1 MLSELCG
8 YLNNWFEK
16 ERVIGTYTIKNG
28 ELVVGN
34 LKILDGQYFRIVGS
48 VLNDGV
54 YQHPTSGL
62 KDEIFDGAI
71 WLLAIPPEV
80 IDLSDTIEAW
90 RTQHETADSAAL
102 SPFLSESFGGYSYTK
117 AAGGQGGSGA
127 TWSDVFKGNLARWVR
142 IRGVR

>member
-8 YLNNWFEK
+8 YLNNWFDK
-16 ERVIGTYTIKNG
+16 TRATGTFTIQHG
-28 ELVVGN
+28 ELVTGD
-34 LKILDGQYFRIVGS
+34 LEILDGQYIRIIGS

-54 YQHPTSGL
+54 YQYPISGL
-62 KDEIFDGAI
+62 KDETFDGAI

-80 IDLSDTIEAW
+80 IDLSDTIAAW
-90 RTQHETADSAAL
+90 RMQHETADSAAL

-127 TWSDVFKGNLARWVR
+127 TWSDVFKGHLARWVR